1 MGKLTSGAGKFTN
14 GYFTVPRSLL
24 RTAAG
29 EPIPDPP
36 GDDQAD
42 DVTPTAIVTRGD
54 ADR

>member
-29 EPIPDPP
+29 EPIPDAPSEDP
-36 GDDQAD
+36 D
-42 DVTPTAIVTRGD
+42 DVTSTAIVTRGD